1 MKIFY
6 LILITTILCGFE
18 SKGQTATMNPNSARR
33 LDQLTVTITGNAY
46 TFTPGSNTLQFFRN
60 GSPTTH
66 IKVNEMLADGPNKLR
81 ANLFVQS
88 SATLGNYTYS
98 VKNSF
103 QSGSAT
109 NTNNFIVR
117 PDTGKARLVS
127 MMPNVSQ
134 PGEVLRVL
142 ITGEN
147 THFLQASQTNM
158 LRFFKNGTSTNDVF
172 GNPDEILSN
181 NAMFA
186 LVYTSPQA
194 ALGKYNLELINPYET
209 VELPD
214 ALTVAGTNNKPGIV
228 SLTPAIGGLGE
239 TLSVTIL
246 GTRTQFTSGSP
257 TVVFF
262 RQGTPTVG
270 MQINNYTQVND
281 SNLVVN
287 LTIQPGIERGFYHVV
302 YANGLG
308 DVYEK
313 NDAFE
318 VTWPV
323 GLRQEQAKQA
333 SLKVYPNPAKSSVK
347 ISAEVE
353 AIESVEVIDLNGRLV
368 QKETPEKP
376 SKELEVSFHEM
387 LLPQQLYLLR
397 IKTSQ
402 GYFFRKLA
410 VE

>member
-1 MKIFY
+1 MKKIYLLFVVCLIFG
-6 LILITTILCGFE
+6 LE
-18 SKGQTATMNPNSARR
+18 SIGQTATMNPNSARR
-33 LDQLTVTITGNAY
+33 LDQLTVTITGNGY

-60 GSPTTH
+60 GSPTIH
-66 IKVNEMLADGPNKLR
+66 IRVNNLLPDGANKLR

-88 SATLGNYTYS
+88 SATVGNYTYQ

-103 QSGSAT
+103 QSGSAAS
-109 NTNNFIVR
+109 TNNFIVR

-127 MMPNVSQ
+127 MMPNVTQ

-158 LRFFKNGTSTNDVF
+158 LLFFKNGSSTNEVYGD
-172 GNPDEILSN
+172 PDEIISN

-186 LVYTSPQA
+186 LIYTSPQA
-194 ALGKYNLELINPYET
+194 ASGKYDLELDNPFEN
-209 VELPD
+209 VALPD

-228 SLTPAIGGLGE
+228 SLTPAIGGIGE

-246 GTRTQFTSGSP
+246 GTRTKFTSGSP

-270 MQINNYTQVND
+270 MQINNYTKVND

-287 LTIQPGIERGFYHVV
+287 LTIQPGVSRGFYQVA

-308 DVYEK
+308 DVYDK
-313 NDAFE
+313 SNAFE

-323 GLRQEQAKQA
+323 GLRQEQVKQA
-333 SLKVYPNPAKSSVK
+333 SLKVYPNPAKSSVI
-347 ISAEVE
+347 ISDEID
-353 AIESVEVIDLNGRLV
+353 AIECVEVFDLNGRLV
-368 QKETPEKP
+368 QNEIPEKP
-376 SKELEVSFHEM
+376 AKEMEVTFNEM
-387 LLPQQLYLLR
+387 MLPQQLYLLR

-402 GYFFRKLA
+402 GYYFKKLA

>member
-1 MKIFY
+1 MKKIYF
-6 LILITTILCGFE
+6 ILFACIICMHE

-33 LDQLTVTITGNAY
+33 LDQLTVTITGNGY
-46 TFTPGSNTLQFFRN
+46 TFSPGSNTLQFFRN

-66 IKVNEMLADGPNKLR
+66 IKVNELLPDGPNLLR

-88 SATLGNYTYS
+88 SATIGNYSYS

-103 QSGSAT
+103 QNGTAT

-117 PDTGKARLVS
+117 PDTGKPRLVS
-127 MMPNVSQ
+127 MMPNVSE
-134 PGEVLRVL
+134 PGEILRVL

-158 LRFFKNGTSTNDVF
+158 LRFFKNGSSTNDVY
-172 GNPDEILSN
+172 GDPDKILSN
-181 NAMFA
+181 NAMTA
-186 LVYTSPQA
+186 IVYISPQA
-194 ALGKYNLELINPYET
+194 AFGKYNLELINPYET

-214 ALTVAGTNNKPGIV
+214 ALTVAVTNNKPGIV
-228 SLTPAIGGLGE
+228 SLSPPVGGLGE

-246 GTRTQFTSGSP
+246 GTRTKFTSGSP
-257 TVVFF
+257 TVAFF
-262 RQGTPTVG
+262 RQGSPTTG
-270 MQINNYTQVND
+270 MQINNYTKIND

-287 LTIQPGIERGFYHVV
+287 LTIQPWVERGFYYVV
-302 YANGLG
+302 YGNGIG
-308 DVYEK
+308 DVYDK
-313 NDAFE
+313 SNAFE

-347 ISAEVE
+347 ISTEVD
-353 AIESVEVIDLNGRLV
+353 AIESVEVFDLNGRLV
-368 QKETPEKP
+368 QNDIPEKP
-376 SKELEVSFHEM
+376 AKELEVTFNEM

-397 IKTSQ
+397 IKTWQ
-402 GYFFRKLA
+402 GYYFKKLA

>member
-1 MKIFY
+1 MKKIY
-6 LILITTILCGFE
+6 LILIACLICVFE
-18 SKGQTATMNPNSARR
+18 SIGQTATMNPNSARR
-33 LDQLTVTITGNAY
+33 LDQLTVTITGNGYA
-46 TFTPGSNTLQFFRN
+46 FTPGSNTLQFFRN

-66 IKVNEMLADGPNKLR
+66 IKVNNLLQDGPNQLR

-88 SATLGNYTYS
+88 SATVGNYTYN

-109 NTNNFIVR
+109 NTNFFIVR
-117 PDTGKARLVS
+117 PDTGKPRLVS

-142 ITGEN
+142 IIGEN

-158 LRFFKNGTSTNDVF
+158 LQFFKNGTSTNDVY
-172 GNPDEILSN
+172 GDPDEIMSN

-194 ALGKYNLELINPYET
+194 ALGSYNLELINPYET

-214 ALTVAGTNNKPGIV
+214 ALTVAGTNQKPGIV
-228 SLTPAIGGLGE
+228 SLTPAVGGLGE

-246 GTRTQFTSGSP
+246 GTRTKFTSGSP
-257 TVVFF
+257 TVSFF
-262 RQGTPTVG
+262 RQGSPTAG

-287 LTIQPGIERGFYHVV
+287 LTIQPGVARGFYHVV
-302 YANGLG
+302 YGNGLG
-308 DVYEK
+308 DIYDK
-313 NDAFE
+313 SNAFE

-347 ISAEVE
+347 ISAEVD
-353 AIESVEVIDLNGRLV
+353 AIESVEILDLNGRLV
-368 QKETPEKP
+368 QNDIPEKP
-376 SKELEVSFHEM
+376 AKELEVTFNEM

-402 GYFFRKLA
+402 GYYFKKLV